1 MNNTIYC
8 LHLWIF
14 LEIWE
19 RFVQEYGL
27 CFEIQLQPL
36 CNERGLLYFRRIVT
50 HSGCL
55 RFYRNLAIYNNI
67 IATLF
72 CMCMNVWSIIFFGN
86 WPFWV
91 WIFKNE
97 LKSWN
102 CMENSNLIFFHQI
115 QCFSIKFDVFSSNFS
130 ALHWIQTTYIVKNV
144 HHNAV
149 TSHRN

>member
-55 RFYRNLAIYNNI
+55 RFYRNLAIYNNLI
-67 IATLF
+67 ETLF
-72 CMCMNVWSIIFFGN
+72 CMCMNVWSIIFFSEIDLFEFEFLRMNKSHGIV
-86 WPFWV
+86 WKIRIWCFW
-91 WIFKNE
+91 
-97 LKSWN
+97 
-102 CMENSNLIFFHQI
+102 SNLMFFYQFRCFFI
-115 QCFSIKFDVFSSNFS
+115 EFQCFTSKSND
-130 ALHWIQTTYIVKNV
+130 LHRKKC
-144 HHNAV
+144 AP
-149 TSHRN
+149 